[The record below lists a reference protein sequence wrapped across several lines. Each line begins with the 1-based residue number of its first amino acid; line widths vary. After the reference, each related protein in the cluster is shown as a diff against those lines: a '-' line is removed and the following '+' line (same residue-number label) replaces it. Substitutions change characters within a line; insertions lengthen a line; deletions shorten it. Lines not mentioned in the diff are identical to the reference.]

1 MSHRSDKNSAVF
13 VDASGRRGRFM
24 KYAAALLG
32 VVCVLFLG
40 TVVVGLSGSGPVGGS
55 LPWGGNGGDKPP
67 VRAEHSPSPVDAPRP
82 KPPVSTAGATK
93 GTGAASASPGPT
105 TRPAGTATGS
115 APASASPASAP
126 TTGATSA
133 PAPGNADGKPGRGT
147 PAAPAATGK
156 GKNH

>member
-1 MSHRSDKNSAVF
+1 MGHRNDQNGAVF

-32 VVCVLFLG
+32 VVCVRFLG

-82 KPPVSTAGATK
+82 KPSVSTAGAAE

-105 TRPAGTATGS
+105 TRPAGTATSS
-115 APASASPASAP
+115 APASAP

-133 PAPGNADGKPGRGT
+133 PAPGNADGNPGRGT

>member
-1 MSHRSDKNSAVF
+1 MSHRSERNSAVF

-55 LPWGGNGGDKPP
+55 LPWGGNGADKPP
-67 VRAEHSPSPVDAPRP
+67 ARAEHSPAPVDAPRP
-82 KPPVSTAGATK
+82 KASVAKAEASKAT
-93 GTGAASASPGPT
+93 GTASASPGPT
-105 TRPAGTATGS
+105 TRSAGTATS
-115 APASASPASAP
+115 STAVATSTPASTA
-126 TTGATSA
+126 GATSA
-133 PAPGNADGKPGRGT
+133 PAPGNAGDNPGRGT

>member
-1 MSHRSDKNSAVF
+1 MSHRSDQNSAVF

-40 TVVVGLSGSGPVGGS
+40 TVVVGLSGSGPAGGS
-55 LPWGGNGGDKPP
+55 LPWGGNGDDKPP
-67 VRAEHSPSPVDAPRP
+67 VRAEHSPPPADAPRP
-82 KPPVSTAGATK
+82 KASAVPAGSSK
-93 GTGAASASPGPT
+93 GTGAASASTGPT
-105 TRPAGTATGS
+105 TGSDGTATGS
-115 APASASPASAP
+115 ATASAPPAPTP

-133 PAPGNADGKPGRGT
+133 PAPGNAADNPGRGT

-156 GKNH
+156 GKSH